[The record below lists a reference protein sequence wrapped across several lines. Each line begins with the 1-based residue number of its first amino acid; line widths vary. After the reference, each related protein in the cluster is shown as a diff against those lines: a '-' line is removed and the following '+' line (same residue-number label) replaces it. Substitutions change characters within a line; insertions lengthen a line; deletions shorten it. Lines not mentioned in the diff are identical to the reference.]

1 MGNNYSAGAAT
12 HLGNWSEYRASL
24 EPAHRKIFE
33 TGFQFPRL
41 AVQEPQGIMIL
52 RVGEIHEE
60 YRCLKPNFN
69 VKQMLN

>member
-52 RVGEIHEE
+52 RVGERYMKNIDVSNPSS
-60 YRCLKPNFN
+60 K
-69 VKQMLN
+69 